1 MARELGIEEFDF
13 SRTHWAIKDAD
24 LYKALLRNLYSDL
37 PTPKVFQLSPE
48 PANNRM
54 VSAMMPFS
62 AGFDGVYAAL
72 GAAAE
77 AVGKKCKRADDI

>member
-1 MARELGIEEFDF
+1 
-13 SRTHWAIKDAD
+13 
-24 LYKALLRNLYSDL
+24 
-37 PTPKVFQLSPE
+37 
-48 PANNRM
+48 M

-77 AVGKKCKRADDI
+77 AVGKKCKRADDIWNHDAIIQEGVSLICKSSVVIVDLTGMNVKILYEAGM